1 MKGYISIREAS
12 CKWGV
17 SERWVN
23 QYCSK
28 GRISGAERFGWSWA
42 IPETA
47 EKPTDPRKETKGGG
61 GLEKRVRHC
70 KRRLEQYIEGTIKS
84 IEELEEPLMHPHGKG
99 CDYNSAPL
107 YKSCWKETS
116 TANVI

>member
-99 CDYNSAPL
+99 CDYNSAPV
-107 YKSCWKETS
+107 YKSC
-116 TANVI
+116 